1 MKKKAATSIST
12 PAGATPSSTSPWA
25 LSLCHSLSPRYVWS
39 RCGGIRRELSHAPN
53 NAGSESQ
60 LDERHETQVVGMTG
74 MCVGYLH
81 GSSAAAYME
90 RATMDYR
97 MRKPMLRG

>member
-39 RCGGIRRELSHAPN
+39 RCGGIRRKLSHALN

-60 LDERHETQVVGMTG
+60 LDERHETQVVMTG

-81 GSSAAAYME
+81 SSSAAAYME

-97 MRKPMLRG
+97 MRKPMRRG